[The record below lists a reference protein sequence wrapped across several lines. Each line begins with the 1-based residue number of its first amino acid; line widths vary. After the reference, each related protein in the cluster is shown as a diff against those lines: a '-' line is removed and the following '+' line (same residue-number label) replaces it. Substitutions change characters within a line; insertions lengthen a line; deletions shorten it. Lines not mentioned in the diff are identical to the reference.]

1 MAAMIGPWIAV
12 EPLTTAAFA
21 ELRRRA
27 IVDCC
32 KWDPQVG
39 DACAIAPAPLVVTRA
54 AWQEVVRIAEAL
66 AEETLAAERELIE
79 RPDLHRTLGLP
90 RAARRALRLAARQ
103 GPAAPAAR
111 LVRFDFHY
119 TTEGWRISEANCD
132 VPGGLNE
139 ASGLA
144 AAINPHDTWAAP
156 VGDPAGAYA
165 RAIAARV
172 GAGATVALVHATA
185 FSDDQQMLLFVAR
198 RLEALGIAT
207 QLASPSHLRW
217 ARGRAALD
225 SAWWKG
231 PLDLVIRFFPAEW
244 LGDLP
249 AACGWPLLFAGA
261 RTPASN
267 PATAILTQTKRF
279 PLVWDRLRTP
289 LPAWR
294 AHLPETRDP
303 RDAPWRTSP
312 EWILKPALGRVGEG
326 VGMADAVTAADM
338 RRIRRQARWW
348 PGGWIA
354 QRRFR
359 AVPIE
364 IGGREAYPCLGVY
377 TLDGTVVGAYGRLA
391 GVPLIDAR
399 AADAAVLAA

>member
-1 MAAMIGPWIAV
+1 MTGPWVPV
-12 EPLTTAAFA
+12 EPLAAPAFA

-39 DACAIAPAPLVVTRA
+39 DGCAIAASPLVVTRT
-54 AWQEVVRIAEAL
+54 AWDDVVRVAEAL
-66 AEETLAAERELIE
+66 AAETLAAERELID
-79 RPDLHRTLGLP
+79 RPELHRALGLP
-90 RAARRALRLAARQ
+90 RAPRRALRQLARDVPAAGAARI
-103 GPAAPAAR
+103 
-111 LVRFDFHY
+111 VRFDFHF
-119 TTEGWRISEANCD
+119 TTDGWRISEANCD

-139 ASGLA
+139 ASGLPL
-144 AAINPHDTWAAP
+144 AIGPHYAWAAP

-172 GAGATVALVHATA
+172 SPGGTVALVHATA
-185 FSDDQQMLLFVAR
+185 FSDDQQMMLFVAR
-198 RLEALGIAT
+198 RLEAMGIT
-207 QLASPSHLRW
+207 THLASPSHLRW
-217 ARGRAALD
+217 RHGRAHLETE
-225 SAWWKG
+225 WWKG
-231 PLDLVIRFFPAEW
+231 ELDLVIRFFPAEW

-249 AACGWPLLFAGA
+249 ANCGWPMLFAGA
-261 RTPASN
+261 RTPLSN
-267 PATAILTQTKRF
+267 PATAIVTQTKRF

-303 RDAPWRTSP
+303 RDAPWRRSD
-312 EWILKPALGRVGEG
+312 EWIVKPAFGRVGEG
-326 VGMADAVTAADM
+326 IGMADAVSAADM
-338 RRIRRQARWW
+338 RRIERHARWW
-348 PGGWIA
+348 PSQWIA

-359 AVPIE
+359 VIPIE
-364 IGGREAYPCLGVY
+364 IGGRVVFPCLGVY
-377 TLDGTVVGAYGRLA
+377 TLDGRVVGAYGRLG

>member
-1 MAAMIGPWIAV
+1 MSGPWVPV
-12 EPLTTAAFA
+12 EPLAAPAFA

-39 DACAIAPAPLVVTRA
+39 DACAIARLPLVVTRA
-54 AWQEVVRIAEAL
+54 AWDEVARIAEAL
-66 AEETLAAERELIE
+66 AGETLAAERELIE
-79 RPDLHRTLGLP
+79 RPDLHRSLGLP
-90 RAARRALRLAARQ
+90 RAARRALRQVARL
-103 GPAAPAAR
+103 GPAASVAR
-111 LVRFDFHY
+111 IVRFDFHF

-139 ASGLA
+139 ASGLPP
-144 AAINPHDTWAAP
+144 AIAPHYAWAAP

-165 RAIAARV
+165 RAIGGIV
-172 GAGATVALVHATA
+172 GPGATVALVHATA
-185 FSDDQQMLLFVAR
+185 FSDDQQMMLFIAR
-198 RLEALGIAT
+198 RLEAMEITAH
-207 QLASPSHLRW
+207 LASPSHLRW
-217 ARGRAALD
+217 RGGRAHLET
-225 SAWWKG
+225 AWWTG

-261 RTPASN
+261 RTPLSN
-267 PATAILTQTKRF
+267 PASAILTQSKRF

-303 RDAPWRTSP
+303 RHASWRGSND
-312 EWILKPALGRVGEG
+312 WIVKPALGRVGEG
-326 VGMADAVTAADM
+326 IGMSNVTSAGDL
-338 RRIRRQARWW
+338 RRIERSARWW
-348 PGGWIA
+348 PSDWIV
-354 QRRFR
+354 QRRFC
-359 AVPIE
+359 VMPIE
-364 IGGREAYPCLGVY
+364 IGGREVFPCLGVY
-377 TLDGTVVGAYGRLA
+377 TLDGRVVGAYGRLG

>member
-1 MAAMIGPWIAV
+1 MKVPWVPV
-12 EPLTTAAFA
+12 EPLGPGAFA

-39 DACAIAPAPLVVTRA
+39 DTCSLAGSPLVVTRA
-54 AWQEVVRIAEAL
+54 AWDDVVRIAEAL
-66 AEETLAAERELIE
+66 AAETLAAERELID
-79 RPDLHRTLGLP
+79 RPELHRALGLP
-90 RAARRALRLAARQ
+90 RAARRALRHATRLGA
-103 GPAAPAAR
+103 PASAAR
-111 LVRFDFHY
+111 LVRFDFHF

-139 ASGLA
+139 ASGLPRA
-144 AAINPHDTWAAP
+144 LGEHYPWAAP

-172 GAGATVALVHATA
+172 REGATVALVHATA
-185 FSDDQQMLLFVAR
+185 FSDDQQMMLFVAR
-198 RLEALGIAT
+198 RLEAMGIAT
-207 QLASPSHLRW
+207 HLASPSHLRW
-217 ARGRAALD
+217 HDGRASLAAD
-225 SAWWKG
+225 WWRG
-231 PLDLVIRFFPAEW
+231 PLDLIVRFFPAEW

-249 AACGWPLLFAGA
+249 VASGWRSLFAGA
-261 RTPASN
+261 RTPLSN

-303 RDAPWRTSP
+303 RDAPWRTSDD
-312 EWILKPALGRVGEG
+312 WIVKPALGRVGEG
-326 VGMADAVTAADM
+326 IGMRDAVSAADM
-338 RRIRRQARWW
+338 RRIRRHARWW

-354 QRRFR
+354 QRRFSLI
-359 AVPIE
+359 PLE
-364 IGGREAYPCLGVY
+364 IDGREVFPCLGIY
-377 TLDGTVVGAYGRLA
+377 TLDGRVVGAYGRMSR
-391 GVPLIDAR
+391 VPLIDAR
-399 AADAAVLAA
+399 ASDAAVLAA